1 MPDQFRKL
9 LIADIKTEI
18 MFNGVNGVLDLISAE
33 PALMGLDI
41 IIGDGDCLPA
51 EKTVGTG
58 PFKILMSPADILR
71 SLQQVTDK
79 TVGGDLSGGF

>member
-1 MPDQFRKL
+1 MLDQFRKL

-51 EKTVGTG
+51 EK
-58 PFKILMSPADILR
+58 R
-71 SLQQVTDK
+71 
-79 TVGGDLSGGF
+79 